1 MTGFLSAL
9 ACRFAARPAK
19 AQSTVCRIL
28 DLGTPADPVYA
39 VGDVHG
45 SRDLLT
51 TLIDRIRADAAPLG
65 GSPLVILLGDM
76 VDRGTDSAGV
86 LDLATHA
93 KNRTMLGA
101 ILGNHERLMLDFL
114 ADPHGNAD
122 WLDLGGFETLRSYGL
137 TLPRGDLGTLSA
149 RRLRQMLDA
158 HLPDPHL
165 DWLRALPHGIA
176 LTLNGQRHLLTHAGY
191 DPARPQDAQTEA
203 TLLWGRNAATD
214 PGLRLVQGHIIV
226 NRPDPDADLVRVDTG
241 AWKTGT
247 LTCLR
252 LAQGKAPAL
261 LSVTR
266 EAAPQDSPDAD
277 KG

>member
-1 MTGFLSAL
+1 MTGFFSTL
-9 ACRFAARPAK
+9 ARRFGARPAK
-19 AQSTVCRIL
+19 AQAAACRIL

-45 SRDLLT
+45 SRDLLV
-51 TLIDRIRADAAPLG
+51 TLMDRIRADAAPLG

-93 KNRTMLGA
+93 KNRTVLGA

-114 ADPHGNAD
+114 ADPHANAD

-137 TLPRGDLGTLSA
+137 SLPRPDLATLPP

-158 HLPDPHL
+158 HLPDAHI

-176 LTLNGQRHLLTHAGY
+176 LTLNGKRHLLTHAGY

-203 TLLWGRNAATD
+203 TLLWGSNAAASPD
-214 PGLRLVQGHIIV
+214 LRLVQGHIIV
-226 NRPDPDADLVRVDTG
+226 TRPDPDADLVRVDTG

-252 LAQGKAPAL
+252 LAEGKPPAL

-266 EAAPQDSPDAD
+266 DAAPQDGPDAG